1 MMQQTE
7 KRERY
12 PSQSCGRS
20 KLWKSPSFALHVDDL
35 ARLDD
40 LAQRQGVSRYA
51 LLQRVVKE
59 YIEEAERESLSA

>member
-1 MMQQTE
+1 MVEQEHKQ
-7 KRERY
+7 ERY

-20 KLWKSPSFALHVDDL
+20 KLWKNPSFALHVDDL

-51 LLQRVVKE
+51 LLQRVVKD
-59 YIEEAERESLSA
+59 YINEAERESISA